1 MPSWR
6 RCLLAAILIAG
17 VLVMATLGIQDVKL
31 FRASVVAGVVLV
43 LWLTEVIPLFA
54 TTFVLWVAVVLALGP
69 LDGAAFGL
77 TPVLSVAASPLLA
90 LFLGGFVL
98 SVAGAKYGID
108 TYIAAWLFR
117 ASRGNRRA
125 LLAAVM
131 LGTAVL
137 SMWMSN
143 IAAAAMMV
151 ATLKFLLD
159 RETHPET
166 PAFRTALLLGI
177 AFAANFGGIGTP
189 IGTGPNLIAIDAL
202 SASHPINFLHW
213 MMFGLPVALV
223 MVSLAYGLFVAVHR
237 VKGRLNSGPV
247 ATATLNTRGWT
258 VVVIFFLAVAGW
270 VLEPVHAMPAAVVA
284 LGATALLFGSGLL
297 DKSDLARVEW
307 STLLVVAGGLSFGRL
322 VEASG
327 LAGTV
332 AAGVDWQSLHPTI
345 LLFALVTTCAI
356 LSALASNTAAA
367 AMIIPIAMSIVPN
380 PGVAVLIALGASM
393 GAPFVF
399 STPPNTLAYSQG
411 GFGAHHLF
419 IPGIVLMLVGCGL
432 LTVFGPLLMRLTGI
446 P

>member
-1 MPSWR
+1 
-6 RCLLAAILIAG
+6 
-17 VLVMATLGIQDVKL
+17 
-31 FRASVVAGVVLV
+31 
-43 LWLTEVIPLFA
+43 
-54 TTFVLWVAVVLALGP
+54 
-69 LDGAAFGL
+69 
-77 TPVLSVAASPLLA
+77 
-90 LFLGGFVL
+90 
-98 SVAGAKYGID
+98 
-108 TYIAAWLFR
+108 
-117 ASRGNRRA
+117 
-125 LLAAVM
+125 
-131 LGTAVL
+131 
-137 SMWMSN
+137 
-143 IAAAAMMV
+143 
-151 ATLKFLLD
+151 
-159 RETHPET
+159 
-166 PAFRTALLLGI
+166 
-177 AFAANFGGIGTP
+177 
-189 IGTGPNLIAIDAL
+189 
-202 SASHPINFLHW
+202 LH
-213 MMFGLPVALV
+213 
-223 MVSLAYGLFVAVHR
+223 
-237 VKGRLNSGPV
+237 SGPV

-327 LAGTV
+327 LASTV

-367 AMIIPIAMSIVPN
+367 AMIIPIALSIVPN

-432 LTVFGPLLMRLTGI
+432 LIVLGPLLMRLVGI